1 MMQMS
6 VRRFSLRSVVQRS
19 LAGRGEPVQ
28 NDSSSS
34 SSATESDWGP
44 SDDTKTELDSESV
57 TLSLENNG
65 QSEAI
70 ESRHT
75 SPEQRELVNQ
85 ATNPMLT
92 MMHDMLTYLKD
103 ERQAA
108 TNGTSGSSTSP
119 DFLKIV
125 TMMKNLGSTHYGGGT
140 NPFDADSWL
149 QNLEKNFAATRCPE
163 DYKKDVS
170 VYYLEKDAASWWST
184 IEHYYN
190 NPEATWQEFR
200 KEFTRKYFPP
210 ETRDR
215 LEAQFLRLEQGKRSV
230 RNYKVEFTRLRRY
243 VKYGQDDEA
252 AITRRFMHG
261 LRPEIQSRLQV
272 VEYISYLELVGRAVN
287 VEAAVIAEE
296 EVKSQN
302 RKRRYDGDT
311 QGEPNNQEK
320 RRENRDGQM
329 SAPSGSATKCYTC
342 GEAGHIARQCPSR
355 HQYRQQV
362 PPHIICHSCGEKGH
376 YSNFCRKLE
385 LNQILALDDP
395 PPRPAPVRP
404 VIEEPAPAPVRLPGQ
419 GFPSYIS

>member
-19 LAGRGEPVQ
+19 LAGGGEPVQ

-44 SDDTKTELDSESV
+44 SDDTETELDSESV
-57 TLSLENNG
+57 TLSLENDG

-125 TMMKNLGSTHYGGGT
+125 TMIKNLGSTHYGGGT

-170 VYYLEKDAASWWST
+170 
-184 IEHYYN
+184 
-190 NPEATWQEFR
+190 
-200 KEFTRKYFPP
+200 EFTRKYFPP

-230 RNYKVEFTRLRRY
+230 RNYELEFTRLRRY

-261 LRPEIQSRLQV
+261 LRPELHSRLQV
-272 VEYISYLELVGRAVN
+272 VEYISYLELVERAVN

-311 QGEPNNQEK
+311 QGEPNN
-320 RRENRDGQM
+320 
-329 SAPSGSATKCYTC
+329 
-342 GEAGHIARQCPSR
+342 
-355 HQYRQQV
+355 
-362 PPHIICHSCGEKGH
+362 
-376 YSNFCRKLE
+376 
-385 LNQILALDDP
+385 
-395 PPRPAPVRP
+395 
-404 VIEEPAPAPVRLPGQ
+404 
-419 GFPSYIS
+419 